1 MDVLPGEPGLLGFR
15 PLRRPAGGGVQQR
28 RGFAGTRRGA
38 AGPGPGGAAAP
49 AEVQAAPDR
58 HHEGH
63 QDGRPRPHRKPHPIV
78 RVQGAA
84 PFVAAWDAPHAL
96 DAEVRRRAAGPEIP
110 PHVALAGPRGPADVE
125 ADAQLRVVVRLVV
138 PAAEA
143 LLRVAV
149 RAAAD
154 GARGASRPR
163 CVARLA
169 GLWTGATGG
178 SASRTGGRPARR
190 RRTWQRYRHIVRADR
205 RDVRARVVRPD
216 RPPRRVRRRRRA
228 VPGQAPRHLG
238 GEGGRWLGLLAEVG
252 PLPGPQR
259 LAWVPSAW
267 ASCPRGGEQ
276 SQAQSG
282 GCSPPGVCE
291 GPVGQPHLSRERQVS
306 FSWHHCG
313 RPRGRGPGI
322 HGVRGC
328 LGRRSS
334 PGTWLFPR
342 SPPPRARPSPL
353 APLVLRNHFTV

>member
-1 MDVLPGEPGLLGFR
+1 MDVLPGERGLLGFR

-49 AEVQAAPDR
+49 AEVQAAPHR

-84 PFVAAWDAPHAL
+84 PFVAAWDTPHAL
-96 DAEVRRRAAGPEIP
+96 DAEVRRRAAGPEIS

-228 VPGQAPRHLG
+228 VPGQAPRHSG
-238 GEGGRWLGLLAEVG
+238 GGRAGVGSGCWPSLALC
-252 PLPGPQR
+252 P
-259 LAWVPSAW
+259 VPSAW

-276 SQAQSG
+276 SQ
-282 GCSPPGVCE
+282 
-291 GPVGQPHLSRERQVS
+291 
-306 FSWHHCG
+306 
-313 RPRGRGPGI
+313 
-322 HGVRGC
+322 
-328 LGRRSS
+328 
-334 PGTWLFPR
+334 
-342 SPPPRARPSPL
+342 
-353 APLVLRNHFTV
+353 